1 MTDSINFGK
10 CIHTFNEYSIYL
22 LDDIH
27 KFLKSVKIWKG
38 LRTKNGK
45 YSVDNREVDDNKVN
59 EIYDCI
65 LNNTL
70 SPSIMQISEVYD
82 IKERQFI
89 LRCWEGQH
97 RWYALKKYLRDG
109 HTHKRYNIN
118 HLFVCF
124 IYKNETDESVRI
136 KFRNYNKITPV
147 PIDYDDNL
155 TVDLELKIK
164 RIELTK
170 YLVDYIKGM
179 YPSLQSTSDR
189 PRKPNYNIDNLTF
202 ILNNFIKDNEF
213 EYKTFAFMKDLISN
227 TNLKLKDF
235 YEKEYENRTIPTSIK
250 KAFDYNCFL
259 FLLDDFTSQII
270 IDTNEETRT
279 IIEV

>member
-1 MTDSINFGK
+1 MADSIDFGT
-10 CIHTFNEYSIYL
+10 CVHAFNNYSIYL

-59 EIYDCI
+59 EIYECI

-70 SPSIMQISEVYD
+70 SPSIFQISEIYD
-82 IKERQFI
+82 TKERQFT

-109 HTHKRYNIN
+109 HTNRRYNIT

-124 IYKNETDESVRI
+124 VYKNETDETVRT

-155 TVDLELKIK
+155 ELKIR

-170 YLVDYIKGM
+170 YLVDYIKSM
-179 YPSLQSTSDR
+179 YPALQSTSDR

-202 ILNNFIKDNEF
+202 TLNNFIKDNEL
-213 EYKTFAFMKDLISN
+213 EYKTFAYMKDLISN

-235 YEKEYENRTIPTSIK
+235 YQNEYNTEGGKSKPVSVK

-259 FLLDDFTSQII
+259 FLLDDFTNQI
-270 IDTNEETRT
+270 T
-279 IIEV
+279 ISDESRIVVEV

>member
-1 MTDSINFGK
+1 MTEQIDFGK
-10 CIHTFNEYSIYL
+10 LIHEFNEYSIYIL
-22 LDDIH
+22 NDIH

-45 YSVDNREVDDNKVN
+45 YSVDNREVDEKKVN

-65 LNNTL
+65 INNTL
-70 SPSIMQISEVYD
+70 SPSIIQISEIYD
-82 IKERQFI
+82 IKERKFI

-109 HTHKRYNIN
+109 HIKDIN

-124 IYKNETDESVRI
+124 VYKNDTDDNVRI

-155 TVDLELKIK
+155 TVNLELKIR

-170 YLVDYIKGM
+170 YLVDYIKGL

-202 ILNNFIKDNEF
+202 TLNNFIKDYEL
-213 EYKTFAFMKDLISN
+213 EYKSFNYMKDLIST
-227 TNLKLKDF
+227 TNLTLKDF
-235 YEKEYENRTIPTSIK
+235 YENEYTKKTKPLCIK
-250 KAFDYNCFL
+250 KAFEYNCFL
-259 FLLDDFTSQII
+259 FLLDDFTTQII
-270 IDTNEETRT
+270 INDENRNVV
-279 IIEV
+279 EV

>member
-1 MTDSINFGK
+1 MTDNIDFGT
-10 CIHTFNEYSIYL
+10 CVHTFNDYSIYL
-22 LDDIH
+22 LNDIY
-27 KFLKSVKIWKG
+27 KFLKNVKIWKG

-59 EIYDCI
+59 EIYECI

-70 SPSIMQISEVYD
+70 SPSIFQISEIYD
-82 IKERQFI
+82 SKERKFI

-109 HTHKRYNIN
+109 HANRRYDIN

-124 IYKNETDESVRI
+124 VYKNETDDSVRI

-155 TVDLELKIK
+155 ELKIR

-179 YPSLQSTSDR
+179 YPTLQSTSDR

-202 ILNNFIKDNEF
+202 TLNNFIKDNEL
-213 EYKTFAFMKDLISN
+213 EYKTFSYMKDLISN
-227 TNLKLKDF
+227 TNLKLKEF
-235 YEKEYENRTIPTSIK
+235 YEDEYEKTKGNKPASVK

-259 FLLDDFTSQII
+259 FLLDDFTSQLII
-270 IDTNEETRT
+270 TDESRT